1 MFLFP
6 AAWPMSPSCSAPAGD
21 PLYLG
26 GSFELVHG
34 GVISGLA
41 GSSLGSTNEIG
52 KGLGH
57 VFDGVYQYH
66 LKEQES
72 GEWGM
77 TFTADCRQG
86 ARMREGGVS
95 GSAAS

>member
-6 AAWPMSPSCSAPAGD
+6 TAWLMSPSSSAPAGD

-34 GVISGLA
+34 GVISWLA

-57 VFDGVYQYH
+57 VFDGIYQYH

-77 TFTADCRQG
+77 TFTADD
-86 ARMREGGVS
+86 
-95 GSAAS
+95 